1 MRIITSTIG
10 QKMITK
16 IALFTVLVLVAGN
29 SKAWTLVYE
38 TDANGNVVSGSLRSL
53 RTAVDAGASVK
64 VLVPAPNIH
73 VWTVQCTHTSLR
85 LDASQAVVCMGET
98 DLVVDVTVGSQFAV
112 VSSPLQSH
120 HYLLNTLGQY
130 ALAAVNIKTGDLIS
144 NTSTI
149 RPMRWYVE

>member
-1 MRIITSTIG
+1 MS
-10 QKMITK
+10 
-16 IALFTVLVLVAGN
+16 
-29 SKAWTLVYE
+29 
-38 TDANGNVVSGSLRSL
+38 
-53 RTAVDAGASVK
+53 
-64 VLVPAPNIH
+64 
-73 VWTVQCTHTSLR
+73 
-85 LDASQAVVCMGET
+85 ET